1 MSIDVKTLRIG
12 AHINVNGVRAKV
24 VQLNTLS
31 WDGKDAFHALVR
43 GVSPDDGEVR
53 EVGCFVDDEAAQPIE
68 ITPELLKEMGFKY
81 HEYDNGKLWEME
93 FADGFHSYLNLE
105 FDEDTTGVWEANLW
119 DCKELVVNAKIEFL
133 HELENYVYLVY
144 NKELIQ
150 D

>member
-53 EVGCFVDDEAAQPIE
+53 GYPSNMF
-68 ITPELLKEMGFKY
+68 ELV
-81 HEYDNGKLWEME
+81 NKLWEME